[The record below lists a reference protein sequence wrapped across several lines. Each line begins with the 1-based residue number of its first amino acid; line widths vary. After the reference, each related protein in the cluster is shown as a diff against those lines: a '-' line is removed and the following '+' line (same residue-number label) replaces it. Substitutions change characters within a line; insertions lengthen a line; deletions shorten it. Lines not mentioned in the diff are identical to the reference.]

1 MENQNRESVATPV
14 ADLLVGDEASELAAR
29 NQQAAA
35 LLGGW
40 LEEDNAYDAE
50 IWPLMEQELAELRTR
65 VGDSSVKVFLDTNLV
80 RRLCHPTIDL
90 SRFVPTIRWNEV

>member
-1 MENQNRESVATPV
+1 MGRRAAPGALLDRILAQHRLLDAAQEVAMENQNRESVATPV

-65 VGDSSVKVFLDTNLV
+65 VGD
-80 RRLCHPTIDL
+80 
-90 SRFVPTIRWNEV
+90 